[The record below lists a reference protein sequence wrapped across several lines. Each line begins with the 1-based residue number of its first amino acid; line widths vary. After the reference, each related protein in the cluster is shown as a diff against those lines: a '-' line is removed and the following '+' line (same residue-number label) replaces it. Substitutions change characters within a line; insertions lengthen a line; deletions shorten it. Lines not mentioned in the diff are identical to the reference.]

1 MLEKMKANQGIE
13 DYRIEKV
20 ESDVKAMLKA
30 KIRIIPIEAVEDFEL
45 ELALEDSFGTA
56 SATITE

>member
-1 MLEKMKANQGIE
+1 MKANQGIE
-13 DYRIEKV
+13 DYIIEQV
-20 ESDVKAMLKA
+20 ETTEKAKLMA

-45 ELALEDSFGTA
+45 ELALEDSFGMT